1 MTNPELIR
9 LEDLVNR
16 LLDGLDAPEADSGA
30 HLVNSAREY
39 AEACDE
45 ANRRLQ
51 LCLDIMGKGK
61 DKGHQALM
69 AATRAPD
76 LLDTCALLSELQT
89 DEYLHFCRENHLPQH
104 PSLNER
110 AKQAIDPLYARAGS
124 FQKKLRMEFSAANS
138 KRDFRAALEIARQLA
153 KVDPADAASAKQAS
167 TLEERLIRDI
177 LEKEIIPALDKGD
190 DDTAVAALAKL
201 EEIAP
206 ERQPR
211 SDDRFGSEWKE
222 AIELRKELEK
232 DQAIRESANYLI
244 QAEAARDADNL
255 ESVLEILGRI
265 TASREKH
272 DFELSPDKEAL
283 FQELQSWKETAIKKA
298 KEESN
303 FQAALE
309 ELKRKL
315 KQISD
320 KKFQSTPPL
329 FEETREDA
337 LELQRL
343 WKEIAEYRKPV
354 EDSLQE
360 RARKILGELNDKID
374 RHKRAKRRNLIAAIS
389 AATVLLVFASVFT
402 TLFLRSS
409 QAAERLREAKIDGRS
424 EDLTSY
430 LEDLDED
437 QPLWVNL
444 GALPRERE
452 NAQAWLQ
459 EQEALSGRISGVFQ
473 SIREEFESRPE
484 TSDWSPVSLMAI
496 RDRIDQSESE
506 LEGLNRD
513 ARIPLE
519 ATVTSLSLEW
529 DQRLSIQREEL
540 VEKFATKVKELD
552 EKVQEQLQFGKPIAD
567 LAKSTTK
574 IGQLFSE
581 MQGLASGEFEELRP
595 SAADL
600 ARFEVL
606 EERFRGFEKQL
617 ETVQEIMTKCRG
629 SESLQAY
636 SQAVR
641 VLNDTDFL
649 QGPEKIALGNL
660 VVATDSEDRVFR
672 DILMPGEIVA
682 WQNLSERSFGADGYP
697 DDISSDEEV
706 VFLTMRDDESL
717 GEIYLYDIRV
727 GGQTRTIFCRGK
739 TLKGDQVDGAGRTI
753 SFIGDEVYDPS
764 GGSLSSVIFKEKKY
778 LTGVALNERLSPESR
793 FFQSLN
799 FGNMV
804 DEDFQGFTRAGLDV
818 VDAVLTAP
826 DEVSPVFQAYLFEE
840 LGRLMGS
847 RREKW
852 LLDFSNFGEDLGELK
867 AITKGTLE
875 PEDWCAPA
883 KRDELEQPLRKF
895 FSARQDREYLKRA
908 KAVYSF
914 YARVFT
920 GGLVFGGFVNH
931 EDEKVLLGGAEAQS
945 LLWGFDDAGSVVK
958 AFQKSPDGN
967 WEVTTPVTKF
977 SPLFFLG
984 SEPAQTWHEAAEAN
998 FVDPDDPV
1006 LLSRLPEHFNYSMG
1020 GDE

>member
-16 LLDGLDAPEADSGA
+16 LLDGLDTSEVDSGA
-30 HLVNSAREY
+30 DLVNSAREY

-51 LCLDIMGKGK
+51 LCLEILGKGK
-61 DKGHQALM
+61 DKEHQALM

-89 DEYLHFCRENHLPQH
+89 DEYLRFCRENHLPQP

-110 AKQAIDPLYARAGS
+110 AKQVIDPLYARAGS

-201 EEIAP
+201 KEIAP

-222 AIELRKELEK
+222 AIGLRKELEK
-232 DQAIRESANYLI
+232 DQAIRESSKYLI

-283 FQELQSWKETAIKKA
+283 YQDLQSWKKTALRKA
-298 KEESN
+298 REESN
-303 FQAALE
+303 FQSALE

-320 KKFQSTPPL
+320 KEFQSTPPP
-329 FEETREDA
+329 FQETREDA
-337 LELQRL
+337 LELQLL

-354 EDSLQE
+354 DDSLQD

-389 AATVLLVFASVFT
+389 AATVLLVIASVFT
-402 TLFLRSS
+402 TFFLRSS
-409 QAAERLREAKIDGRS
+409 QAAERLREAKTDGRS

-430 LEDLDED
+430 LEDLDEE
-437 QPLWVNL
+437 QPPWANL
-444 GALPRERE
+444 GALPREKE

-459 EQEALSGRISGVFQ
+459 EQEALSSRISGVFQ

-484 TSDWSPVSLMAI
+484 TSDWSPVSLMAL

-519 ATVTSLSLEW
+519 STVTSLRLEW

-540 VEKFATKVKELD
+540 VEEFATKVKKLD

-567 LAKSTTK
+567 LAKSTAEV
-574 IGQLFSE
+574 GQFFTE
-581 MQGLASGEFEELRP
+581 MQGLTSGELEELRP

-606 EERFRGFEKQL
+606 EERLRGFEEQL

-629 SESLQAY
+629 LESLQAY
-636 SQAVR
+636 SQVVR
-641 VLNDTDFL
+641 GLNDTAFL
-649 QGPEKIALGNL
+649 QGSEKIAFRNL
-660 VVATDSEDRVFR
+660 VVAADSKDRVFR
-672 DILMPGEIVA
+672 NILMPGKIVA
-682 WQNLSERSFGADGYP
+682 WENLSERSFGADGYP
-697 DDISSDEEV
+697 GDISSDEEV

-739 TLKGDQVDGAGRTI
+739 TLEGDQVDGAGRTI
-753 SFIGDEVYDPS
+753 FIGDEVYDPS
-764 GGSLSSVIFKEKKY
+764 GGSLLSVIFNEKKY
-778 LTGVALNERLSPESR
+778 RAGVALNERLSPESR

-799 FGNMV
+799 LGNMV
-804 DEDFQGFTRAGLDV
+804 DEDFEGFTRAGLDV
-818 VDAVLTAP
+818 VDAVLAAP

-852 LLDFSNFGEDLGELK
+852 LLEFSNFEEDLGELQ

-920 GGLVFGGFVNH
+920 GGLFFGGFVNH
-931 EDEKVLLGGAEAQS
+931 EDEKVLLGEAEAQS

-984 SEPAQTWHEAAEAN
+984 SEPAQTWQEAAEAN

-1006 LLSRLPEHFNYSMG
+1006 LLSRLPEHFNYSTG
-1020 GDE
+1020 ENE